1 MIVRDI
7 VAAGRRIA
15 AGLADVLAGQQQA
28 LDNARRA
35 STEFSRRRVER
46 DEVSIYLE
54 GLRPSEAEQAAEEWP
69 DESAQAAD

>member
-1 MIVRDI
+1 MS
-7 VAAGRRIA
+7 AGRRIA

-35 STEFSRRRVER
+35 STEVSRRRVER
-46 DEVSIYLE
+46 DEVSIYLA

-69 DESAQAAD
+69 DESAHAAD